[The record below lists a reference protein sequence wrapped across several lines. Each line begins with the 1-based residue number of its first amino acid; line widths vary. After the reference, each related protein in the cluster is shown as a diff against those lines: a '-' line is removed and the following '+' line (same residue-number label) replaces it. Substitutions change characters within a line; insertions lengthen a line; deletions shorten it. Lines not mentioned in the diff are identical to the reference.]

1 MIFYNNVKGV
11 VLVIIIFHLILFYY
25 GKYICRCD
33 NKNKNNSNYCYRKEI
48 LGVQY
53 SHFIGFILLGLFFPS
68 YFWTFQIMGVL
79 WELLEI
85 LMDKN
90 ENYTIKLFGGCLSE
104 KPKSKKNSGGH
115 GDSIYNFNVY
125 KDTNKY
131 LNPIDKYFN
140 IKNSKIHF
148 WHGSIAEIIPNV
160 LGFWVGVLLNK
171 FIF

>member
-1 MIFYNNVKGV
+1 
-11 VLVIIIFHLILFYY
+11 
-25 GKYICRCD
+25 
-33 NKNKNNSNYCYRKEI
+33 
-48 LGVQY
+48 
-53 SHFIGFILLGLFFPS
+53 
-68 YFWTFQIMGVL
+68 MGIL

-104 KPKSKKNSGGH
+104 KPKPKKKTSGD

-125 KDTNKY
+125 KKTNKY